1 MSEELDFNQEFI
13 TQNQKPRPIFTLSAF
28 GDEIA
33 TELDEQLDIMLEHG
47 VKYLDLRGVWGKNVM
62 DLTNDELKK
71 IDKALRVREMGVSC
85 VASPL
90 GKISIN
96 DPFEPELAR
105 LERALEIADWVGSS
119 YIRLFSFYMPS
130 EEGPAAYPK
139 YRSEVMRRLTEFARA
154 SQPWGMILLH
164 ENEKGIYGDTAERC
178 LDVIKEVGSGNLRV
192 VFDPANFVQVGDKP
206 FTTAFPLLEPH
217 LTYLHIKD
225 AYAATGK
232 ETVAGAGDGEI
243 EQLLSALWE
252 RGYQGYLGLEPHLSD
267 SGQFSGYSGPQKFAE
282 AVNALKQMLVRLGA
296 DSL

>member
-1 MSEELDFNQEFI
+1 MSEEIGLFEEFV

-33 TELDEQLDIMLEHG
+33 TDLDEQLDIMLQYG
-47 VKYLDLRGVWGKNVM
+47 VKYLDLRGVWGKNVL

-71 IDKALRVREMGVSC
+71 IDIALRARQMGVSC
-85 VASPL
+85 VASPI

-96 DPFEPELAR
+96 APFEPELAR

-119 YIRLFSFYMPS
+119 YIRIFSFYMPP
-130 EEGPAAYPK
+130 EEGSAAFSK
-139 YRSEVMRRLTEFARA
+139 YRTEVMRRLTKFAEA

-178 LDVIKEVGSGNLRV
+178 LDIIKEIGSGNLRV
-192 VFDPANFVQVGDKP
+192 LFDPANFVQVGDKP
-206 FTTAFPLLEPH
+206 FTTAYPLLDPH

-225 AYAATGK
+225 AYADTGK
-232 ETVAGAGDGEI
+232 ETVAGAGDGEV
-243 EQLLSALWE
+243 EQLLRALWE

-282 AVNALKQMLVRLGA
+282 AVNALKQLLARIGA
-296 DSL
+296 EV